1 LGFTHIYHP
10 SLNDLIALN
19 FDAGNGWLQH
29 VEKLLIIK
37 YVLVAPGGP
46 LASAYCKSRQAR
58 KGATVVEKHCAEI
71 RLSGATS
78 SCSAGHNV

>member
-1 LGFTHIYHP
+1 MGCTHIYHP

-37 YVLVAPGGP
+37 DVLVAPGGP
-46 LASAYCKSRQAR
+46 LQVLTANPAR
-58 KGATVVEKHCAEI
+58 PGREQ
-71 RLSGATS
+71 R
-78 SCSAGHNV
+78 